1 MVKAMKAM
9 KAASGKAMTKS
20 DTFAAIEKVSGVA
33 KKDVKKVMDS
43 LESVVTSAVKGSGK
57 VVIPG
62 VCRVVLKHKAATKT
76 GKRMMFGKE
85 VFAEPANPG
94 DAPVRFERKD
104 VWDMRWSDDNPELF
118 ALMEKTRMYIF
129 RGLVAEEP
137 VLSSAYLC
145 GFSDLEIRA
154 VLLDQLMREPEV
166 PTADCML
173 TFETKDL
180 RETNELL
187 KAGKVQAKVLAQI
200 GRAHV

>member
-85 VFAEPANPG
+85 VTVKGKPARKVVKVFA
-94 DAPVRFERKD
+94 
-104 VWDMRWSDDNPELF
+104 
-118 ALMEKTRMYIF
+118 
-129 RGLVAEEP
+129 
-137 VLSSAYLC
+137 
-145 GFSDLEIRA
+145 
-154 VLLDQLMREPEV
+154 
-166 PTADCML
+166 
-173 TFETKDL
+173 
-180 RETNELL
+180 
-187 KAGKVQAKVLAQI
+187 AKVLKDNF
-200 GRAHV
+200 